1 MKLIFL
7 LLIFPLLFFKI
18 KAQEVESVYLFKKE
32 TVFSNVHRNYSE
44 TDSLI
49 LFKNKTFRKS
59 YSYFGF
65 DEVDKRIFE
74 GNWKKDKNKLMLHVN
89 SKIDSVNLESVIPF
103 TIIYRVKTKY
113 LKPIDEDAKRLK
125 RIK

>member
-1 MKLIFL
+1 LKLIFL

>member
-1 MKLIFL
+1 MF
-7 LLIFPLLFFKI
+7 FFLFFKI

-32 TVFSNVHRNYSE
+32 KVFSNVHRNYSE

-65 DEVDKRIFE
+65 DEVDKRIFV
-74 GNWKKDKNKLMLHVN
+74 GNWKKDKKRLMLHIN

-103 TIIYRVKTKY
+103 TIIYRFKTKY
-113 LKPIDEDAKRLK
+113 LKPIDEDVKRLK